1 MNESLDLIQAII
13 LGFVQGATEFIPVSS
28 SGHLVIVPW
37 LLGWEKPS
45 LLFDTMLHWGT
56 LLAIF
61 IVFWRDI
68 LVMIRAWFQSIARR
82 SLADPDARIAWF
94 IIVGTLPA
102 VVAALLFED
111 QLEAMFLNPRGV
123 GFFLLVTAALLFFSE
138 QWTQRRNHE
147 GRLLERMTWLDSIV
161 IGVAQALALFPGI
174 SRSGSTIAAGLV
186 RGIQRDQAAR
196 FSFLLGTP
204 AFFGAGLLQVVKVM
218 GEDVNLLV
226 GNLAPIVVG
235 FVVSA
240 VTGVI
245 VIRFLLNYLR
255 SHSLYIFSAYCVV
268 LGLLT
273 IALTFVR

>member
-1 MNESLDLIQAII
+1 MNDSIDLIQAII
-13 LGFVQGATEFIPVSS
+13 LGFIQGATEFIPVSS

-68 LVMIRAWFQSIARR
+68 LAMIRAWFLSIARR
-82 SLADPDARIAWF
+82 SLADPDARTAWF

-111 QLEAMFLNPRGV
+111 QLEAMFLNPQAV

-138 QWTQRRNHE
+138 QWTKRRDRE
-147 GRLLERMTWLDSIV
+147 ARPLERMTWLDAII
-161 IGVAQALALFPGI
+161 IGVAQAFALFPGI
-174 SRSGSTIAAGLV
+174 SRSGSTIAAGLA
-186 RGIQRDQAAR
+186 RGIRRDQAAR

-218 GEDVNLLV
+218 GEDANLLV
-226 GNLAPIVVG
+226 GNLAPIAVG
-235 FVVSA
+235 FAVAA
-240 VTGVI
+240 VTGVV
-245 VIRFLLNYLR
+245 VIRFLLGYLR
-255 SHSLYIFSAYCVV
+255 NHSLYIFSAYCVV

-273 IALTFVR
+273 IGLSFVR